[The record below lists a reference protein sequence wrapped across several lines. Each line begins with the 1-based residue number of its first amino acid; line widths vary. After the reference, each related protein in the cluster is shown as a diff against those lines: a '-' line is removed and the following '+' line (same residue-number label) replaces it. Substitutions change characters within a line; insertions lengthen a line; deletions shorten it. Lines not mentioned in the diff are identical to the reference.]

1 MVREPSTLT
10 KTERHLWN
18 AVVAEALAYLRY
30 NAYAHKAL
38 EEGLPEIAQVFQEIA
53 GAETI
58 HGLNHLR
65 VSGDIGTTLENLRTV
80 TAGEAR
86 EINSKYPRMIRDAM
100 EEGRD
105 DAVRSFSLALERERY
120 HLDEFA
126 RALETLKAREAGRQ
140 ADHRGPSLT
149 AEAPHSHAVYT
160 APPSTMGS
168 GTVHADHPA
177 LSVTTEAP
185 HSHAGYTA
193 PPSTTEPGTVYA
205 DHPALSVTTEA
216 PHSHAGYASQSS
228 TAESQTVYMEGEN
241 LETYVTA
248 AMEIDRER
256 WRVASLGRLREVVF
270 GAQDGILST
279 LALVTSVAVAVDQ
292 TSIVLV
298 AGLAGGLAGMISM
311 ATGAYLGS
319 KAEQD
324 VRQAEIAREAAEL
337 ETKPAEE
344 LAELTVIFQREGRS
358 YDEARHLADDI
369 SQDKNLWLS
378 TLVEKELG
386 ISPDETA
393 SPVKDALAM
402 GGSFVLAAFVPIV
415 PHMVLNG
422 WTAIAVSVAAALS
435 GLFVL
440 GVGKGRLVQKS
451 AILQGLEILAIGAV
465 SAAIGYG
472 LGDGIPRLFN

>member
-160 APPSTMGS
+160 APPST
-168 GTVHADHPA
+168 
-177 LSVTTEAP
+177 TE
-185 HSHAGYTA
+185 S
-193 PPSTTEPGTVYA
+193 GTVYA
-205 DHPALSVTTEA
+205 DHPAPSVTTEA

-228 TAESQTVYMEGEN
+228 TAESQTVYLEGEN